1 MRASAA
7 AAESP
12 PGTAPAAAICARES
26 WRAIDF
32 VSDLHLGEHTPGTFA
47 AFERY
52 LARTTADAVYVLGDL
67 VELWVGDDALALPFG
82 RRLAQILAAASRQ
95 RVLGFM
101 PGNRDFL
108 LGAAMREACGFAALP
123 DPCILDAWGRRVLL
137 THGDALCVD
146 DTEYQ
151 AFRAQV
157 RTPRWQHEFL
167 ALPLAE
173 RRRRGAAMRRESE
186 SRRLRDPIAAA
197 ADIDR
202 SSALLWLEAARA
214 GDLVHGHTHRPGS
227 EDLAP
232 GCARHVLSDW
242 ELDGERPRA
251 EVLRL
256 TRAGFVRLAPAAAAH

>member
-1 MRASAA
+1 MCVSAA

-12 PGTAPAAAICARES
+12 PGNAPAAALCACES
-26 WRAIDF
+26 WQAIDF
-32 VSDLHLGEHTPGTFA
+32 VSDLHLGEHTPRTFL
-47 AFERY
+47 AFQRY

-67 VELWVGDDALALPFG
+67 VELWVGDDALALPFE
-82 RRLAQILAAASRQ
+82 RRLAQILEASSRQ

-108 LGAAMREACGFAALP
+108 LAAAMREACGFAALA

-146 DTEYQ
+146 DAEYQ

-157 RTPRWQHEFL
+157 RTPRWQREFL

-173 RRRRGAAMRRESE
+173 RQRRGSAMRRESE
-186 SRRLRDPIAAA
+186 ARRLRDPSAAT
-197 ADIDR
+197 ADVDR
-202 SSALLWLEAARA
+202 RSALLWLEAARA

-227 EDLAP
+227 EKLAP
-232 GCARHVLSDW
+232 GCTRHVLSDW
-242 ELDGERPRA
+242 ELDSERPRA

-256 TRAGFVRLAPAAAAH
+256 TRAGFVRLAAEAAAP